1 MEEKRMTEQESL
13 TIITQM
19 ITNAQANLRS
29 RIDSNML
36 LGWGYVTIAVAIG
49 VWFVKTY
56 YPFPYSSFLWLIVPA
71 ICFPLSI
78 YARRKQKVYT
88 KSYIDRLIEN
98 LAIIFFVATMIVS
111 LPTICFTYPVFF
123 MVTLLFSIMTWFI
136 GIVIKEKII
145 IGGGIT
151 GMILSLSLLFIQNEN
166 DQILAFIVF
175 VITVFIIPVHLFRYN
190 TEKNNSLCSKS

>member
-98 LAIIFFVATMIVS
+98 LAIIFL
-111 LPTICFTYPVFF
+111 LP
-123 MVTLLFSIMTWFI
+123 
-136 GIVIKEKII
+136 
-145 IGGGIT
+145 
-151 GMILSLSLLFIQNEN
+151 
-166 DQILAFIVF
+166 
-175 VITVFIIPVHLFRYN
+175 R
-190 TEKNNSLCSKS
+190 